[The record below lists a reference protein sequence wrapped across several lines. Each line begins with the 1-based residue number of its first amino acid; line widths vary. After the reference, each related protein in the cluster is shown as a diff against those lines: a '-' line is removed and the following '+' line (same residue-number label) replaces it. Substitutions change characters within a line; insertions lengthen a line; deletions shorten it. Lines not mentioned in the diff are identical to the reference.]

1 MHMTKA
7 IAKVRRDIGD
17 PPRTLNSSA
26 LADGMTLYY
35 DLPLQMINPLGLTF
49 MYQVGSQ
56 SFTVYPQTI
65 PGTAS
70 EDDPDGDPAFPAYS
84 PGNAYQIGSQV
95 SYNGNYFIAYAPVVG
110 PPPVTNT
117 ANQWWN
123 NVTTY
128 SLDFLNGGV
137 TTSNFIPNN
146 AQVVITGSAW
156 SMFTDQELTE
166 IIHDSVRQHCQGQ
179 TLNERFQDLN
189 GFITYRDTPKE
200 LHNLPHMEE
209 DCVVKLTDVNCL
221 WIMATDLATN
231 INIDTV
237 ENTNINYAAMY
248 NQLMAHIEA
257 LTDRYKQ
264 LCGELGV
271 GMFRI
276 EVLQLRRKSRTTNRL
291 VPIYREREYDDH
303 RYPQR
308 KLPQIDRR
316 DEDNS
321 GVPSPVWNGLPL

>member
-49 MYQVGSQ
+49 QYQVGGQ
-56 SFTVYPQTI
+56 PYTVYPQTI
-65 PGTAS
+65 PGTAT
-70 EDDPDGDPAFPAYS
+70 EDDPEGDPAFSAWNGNTSYS
-84 PGNAYQIGSQV
+84 IGSQV
-95 SYNGNYFIAYAPVVG
+95 TYNGNYFIAIAPVSG
-110 PPPVTNT
+110 GPPVTNT
-117 ANQWWN
+117 SNQWWQ

-137 TTSNFIPNN
+137 TTSTFIPNN
-146 AQVVITGSAW
+146 GTVVIVGTAW
-156 SMFTDQELTE
+156 SMFTDEELTE
-166 IIHDSVRQHCQGQ
+166 VIAESVRQHCQGQ
-179 TLNERFQDLN
+179 TLTERYRDLN
-189 GFITYRDTPKE
+189 SFITYRDTPKE
-200 LHNLPHMEE
+200 LHNLPHIEE
-209 DCVVKLTDVNCL
+209 KLVVTLSDINCL
-221 WIMATDLATN
+221 WIMATDLSTN

-237 ENTNINYAAMY
+237 ESTNINYAAMY
-248 NQLMAHIEA
+248 NQLMKHIEQ
-257 LTDRYKQ
+257 LQEWYEKQ
-264 LCGELGV
+264 CGQLGV
-271 GMFRI
+271 GMARI

-316 DEDNS
+316 DEDSS
-321 GVPSPVWNGLPL
+321 GIPSPVWNGLPL